1 MHILGHVPIPF
12 LVIVGNFEFMATGGE
27 CTRNCNGGAGLSVS
41 KKNGVPWDSD
51 LMTTKNNNRPELIFC
66 DRGRGIKL

>member
-1 MHILGHVPIPF
+1 MNLWR
-12 LVIVGNFEFMATGGE
+12 LVANVRGIVTA
-27 CTRNCNGGAGLSVS
+27 GAGLSVS

>member
-1 MHILGHVPIPF
+1 
-12 LVIVGNFEFMATGGE
+12 MATGGE